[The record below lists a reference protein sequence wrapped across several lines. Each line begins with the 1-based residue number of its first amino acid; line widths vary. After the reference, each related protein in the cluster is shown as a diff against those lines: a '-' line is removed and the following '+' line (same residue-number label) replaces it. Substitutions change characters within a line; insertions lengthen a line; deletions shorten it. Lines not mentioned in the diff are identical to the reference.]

1 MAKVLVVGAGIFG
14 TMHAYFA
21 LKAGHEVTL
30 LERDPKPLN
39 ASVRN
44 FGMIAVG
51 GRAAGDELRVALRAR
66 ELWGELAQ
74 QHSQLTFRPSGSI
87 LVATSE
93 NHLKVIE
100 KVAQYPDA
108 SDRGWRALDR
118 KQIMEINPAI
128 RGESVTGGLHCSQD
142 AVVEPDRVLG
152 EVRSVM
158 QENPR
163 FEYLPGHD
171 VVSVDES
178 SNGVRL
184 AIRGGKGKEVSGE
197 FAFVVPGA
205 DHSSLFGEHLDSEP
219 LRRVFLQM
227 ARLENP
233 GVVLTTSIAN
243 FDSLRF
249 YPGYRGEPIA
259 ELEPVRPLVQEMVM
273 QLLLQQRVDGTL
285 TMGDTHVYEEPFPH
299 EMREDCYDLLL
310 DEVESILGTRPN
322 ITTRWQGIYSQ
333 NTADLICVR
342 RKITPKIMLV
352 TGPGGRGNTLSP
364 AIAEAS
370 MKEMFDV

>member
-1 MAKVLVVGAGIFG
+1 
-14 TMHAYFA
+14 
-21 LKAGHEVTL
+21 
-30 LERDPKPLN
+30 
-39 ASVRN
+39 
-44 FGMIAVG
+44 
-51 GRAAGDELRVALRAR
+51 
-66 ELWGELAQ
+66 
-74 QHSQLTFRPSGSI
+74 
-87 LVATSE
+87 
-93 NHLKVIE
+93 
-100 KVAQYPDA
+100 
-108 SDRGWRALDR
+108 
-118 KQIMEINPAI
+118 MEMNPGI
-128 RGESVTGGLHCSQD
+128 RGERVTGGLYCSQD

-152 EVRSVM
+152 EIRSVM
-158 QENPR
+158 HENPR

-171 VVSVDES
+171 VVSVDET

-184 AIRGGKGKEVSGE
+184 AIRGGKEVSGD

-233 GVVLTTSIAN
+233 GVTLTTSIAN

-310 DEVESILGTRPN
+310 NEVESILGTRPS

-342 RKITPKIMLV
+342 KKVSQNIMLV

-364 AIAEAS
+364 AIAETS
-370 MKEMFDV
+370 MKEMFNV